1 MRAVRCCLALSAAL
15 AAGAADERSAL
26 DHPGVLALI
35 AADPA
40 AAAAAGGALF
50 RHEFSTREGAGEARL
65 GGRMRAARA
74 QSCIVCHNVPYGDAG
89 AGATVGRSGP
99 AGRSTP
105 HLFGAG
111 ALEQLGEAITATL
124 LARVDRDGDGSVIGG
139 EAAEVRALIDPDGD
153 GPEPVVDFGWFA
165 DRDGDG
171 RPDLDPSLRIWFVD
185 AAGRRLPSARR
196 LGDPGVV
203 GYRFAHG
210 AFGWSAD
217 DGEDPRATASLRTFI
232 IGAFA
237 AHAGIEADDT
247 GLREIDRSGR
257 AAVTPTGSRPLVPGT
272 APDPGIRRDDAG
284 RSLDDPDGDGVMAE
298 LSTAEVDLVE
308 FYLFRHRPPGERPDA
323 PGAAAGRLRFAAI
336 GCATC
341 HAPEWRFPGRGDR
354 RTGAADLTITGLY
367 SDLRH
372 HDLGAD
378 FHQPRFDGG
387 TTLRFR
393 TPPLWGVGSSAP
405 YGHDGAS
412 LDLDA
417 VIRRH
422 GGEAASSAAAYRDL
436 DADGQ
441 LELVGFL
448 RSLVLAPPAD
458 PR

>member
-1 MRAVRCCLALSAAL
+1 MRTARCCLALSAAL
-15 AAGAADERSAL
+15 SVGAAEDGSEL
-26 DHPGVLALI
+26 DRPGVLALI
-35 AADPA
+35 AADPVA
-40 AAAAAGGALF
+40 AVAAGGSLF
-50 RHEFSTREGAGEARL
+50 RREFSTREGAGEAR
-65 GGRMRAARA
+65 GIRMQAARA

-89 AGATVGRSGP
+89 AGATIGRSGP
-99 AGRSTP
+99 TGRSTP

-111 ALEQLGEAITATL
+111 ALEQLGEAITDAL
-124 LARVDRDGDGSVIGG
+124 LARVDRDRDGTVTAA
-139 EAAEVRALIDPDGD
+139 EAAGVPALVDPDGD
-153 GPEPVVDFGWFA
+153 GPEAAVDFGHFA

-171 RPDLDPSLRIWFVD
+171 RPDLDPALRLWYVD
-185 AAGRRLPSARR
+185 PSGRRQPSARG
-196 LGDPGVV
+196 LGDPGVA

-232 IGAFA
+232 VGAFA

-247 GLREIDRSGR
+247 GLREVDGSGR
-257 AAVTPTGSRPLVPGT
+257 AAATPSGSRPLVPGT
-272 APDPGIRRDDAG
+272 APDPGIRRDADG

-298 LSTAEVDLVE
+298 LGAAEVDLVE
-308 FYLFRHRPPGERPDA
+308 YYLFHHRQPEERRDA
-323 PGAAAGRLRFAAI
+323 PGAAAGRRRFAAI
-336 GCATC
+336 GCTAC
-341 HAPEWRFPGRGDR
+341 HVPEWRFAGRGDR
-354 RTGAADLTITGLY
+354 RDGAADLLVTGLY

-372 HDLGAD
+372 HDLGTG
-378 FHQPRFDGG
+378 FHQIRFDGG

-393 TPPLWGVGSSAP
+393 TPPLWGVGGSAP

-422 GGEAASSAAAYRDL
+422 GGEAAASATAYRDL
-436 DADGQ
+436 DERGQ

-448 RSLVLAPPAD
+448 RSLVLVPSAD